1 MAIDTNRL
9 HGNPGNQVKSS
20 TAGKSDAQ
28 VQQNRQTTQSQS
40 QSSQQAAPATPKDS
54 VSLTQQAQSL
64 GSMQRAMANAPSFSQ
79 ERVANIKKA
88 IAEGQYKVD
97 PEKLAQKLQAFE
109 KELGNLTGA

>member
-1 MAIDTNRL
+1 MAIDTNRVQ
-9 HGNPGNQVKSS
+9 GNPGNQVKGS
-20 TAGKSDAQ
+20 TAGKSEVQ
-28 VQQNRQTTQSQS
+28 IQQNRQTTQSQS
-40 QSSQQAAPATPKDS
+40 QSNQQASPAAVKDS

-64 GSMQRAMANAPSFSQ
+64 GSMQRAMASSPSFSQ